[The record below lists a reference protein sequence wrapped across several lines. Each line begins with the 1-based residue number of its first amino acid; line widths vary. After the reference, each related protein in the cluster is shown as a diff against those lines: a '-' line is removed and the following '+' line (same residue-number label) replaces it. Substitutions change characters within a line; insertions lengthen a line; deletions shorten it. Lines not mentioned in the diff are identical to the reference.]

1 MRYTEVMGAH
11 PGLTHVTSTPKGHF
25 LALPQSLVEKYAE
38 PTKLPPPQ
46 VKTFEA
52 NQDSIDTENTKARAA
67 EIGESYMRF
76 MAEQESSTKL
86 ESLPPNPDDLPRP
99 VVNRMELEMM
109 HTNTC
114 DTYSTHSSPY
124 MPSFQDAR
132 SVYDQRPSGP
142 QLAWPH
148 GSPSTQLRGGQE
160 SSRYETR
167 SPLPVSPKP
176 VAQYGVRRYPLKPVL
191 EKDHSYE
198 SEAVFIEEYK
208 KAYGAGSF
216 AAVGEQYIKS
226 AKPTAA
232 RDSGSVSTDQN
243 TDASTSA
250 SQDYVNDQH
259 LPTNTDPDSIKHSE
273 LPKTADSNQELSKQ
287 LKTANQE
294 LIEMT
299 SSPYL
304 LIFTYCIFLQHLW
317 YNFIE
322 PHPVLCTLITRKT
335 NWAMSLFRELR
346 PFVVPDVQP
355 TGKVLGEGS
364 YGSVEEAKIPGATC
378 VIKKLHE
385 ALLPPPNEARGADR
399 MASIFVEECRLMS
412 TVRHPHIVQFLGV
425 CFPPG
430 SRLPALIMEKL
441 LIDLH
446 NLLENNPD
454 IPLSIKQDILL
465 DVSKG
470 LTYLHTRSPAI
481 IHRDLSARNVL
492 LNSAMVAKIADL
504 GNSRIID
511 VRPSQLMTMT
521 KNPGN
526 MWYMPPEA
534 QDDTSKYNTSI
545 DVFSFGNLT
554 LFTLTQQFPKVKA
567 ATHTDPNTGRI
578 VGLSEID
585 RRSGSFS
592 QVYHKLGRNHP
603 LALLAEQCL
612 QNLPKKRPQIGEV
625 LKRLEKAKSHDQYS
639 HLNKLEMVRE
649 MERIV
654 PLQQQMKAYE
664 AQLREYD
671 SRLKQQDQLIRNYEA
686 QQKRDQSRRVDPV
699 ELSGPGRQSHPERR
713 GMSRN
718 ASQSQPRSAQESN
731 SANLQPYDVLPSP
744 SPILQHSLSVG
755 SLIQLP
761 PENPQDEPRS
771 GTIRWIGELAGIQGI
786 LAGIELVSA

>member
-1 MRYTEVMGAH
+1 
-11 PGLTHVTSTPKGHF
+11 
-25 LALPQSLVEKYAE
+25 
-38 PTKLPPPQ
+38 
-46 VKTFEA
+46 
-52 NQDSIDTENTKARAA
+52 
-67 EIGESYMRF
+67 
-76 MAEQESSTKL
+76 
-86 ESLPPNPDDLPRP
+86 
-99 VVNRMELEMM
+99 
-109 HTNTC
+109 
-114 DTYSTHSSPY
+114 
-124 MPSFQDAR
+124 
-132 SVYDQRPSGP
+132 
-142 QLAWPH
+142 
-148 GSPSTQLRGGQE
+148 
-160 SSRYETR
+160 
-167 SPLPVSPKP
+167 
-176 VAQYGVRRYPLKPVL
+176 
-191 EKDHSYE
+191 
-198 SEAVFIEEYK
+198 
-208 KAYGAGSF
+208 
-216 AAVGEQYIKS
+216 
-226 AKPTAA
+226 
-232 RDSGSVSTDQN
+232 
-243 TDASTSA
+243 
-250 SQDYVNDQH
+250 
-259 LPTNTDPDSIKHSE
+259 
-273 LPKTADSNQELSKQ
+273 
-287 LKTANQE
+287 
-294 LIEMT
+294 
-299 SSPYL
+299 
-304 LIFTYCIFLQHLW
+304 
-317 YNFIE
+317 
-322 PHPVLCTLITRKT
+322 
-335 NWAMSLFRELR
+335 MSLFRELR

-441 LIDLH
+441 FIDLH

-454 IPLSIKQDILL
+454 IPLSMKQDILL
-465 DVSKG
+465 DVAKG

-649 MERIV
+649 MEQNV
-654 PLQQQMKAYE
+654 LLQQQMQDQMQAYE
-664 AQLREYD
+664 AQLRENN
-671 SRLKQQDQLIRNYEA
+671 SRIQQHDEQKDQLIRNYEA
-686 QQKRDQSRRVDPV
+686 QQKRDQPRRVEPV
-699 ELSGPGRQSHPERR
+699 DLPEPARPSQPERR
-713 GMSRN
+713 GMSRS
-718 ASQSQPRSAQESN
+718 ASQSQP
-731 SANLQPYDVLPSP
+731 
-744 SPILQHSLSVG
+744 ITLSVG

-761 PENPQDEPRS
+761 SQNPLDEPRT
-771 GTIRWIGELAGIQGI
+771 GTIRWIGELAAIHGSM
-786 LAGIELVSA
+786 AGIELVSA